1 MVTPLDLQA
10 PGQHVDG
17 ALAGVVVVGP
27 RLGAR
32 RHAEDAHV
40 DVRGPGRR
48 LRDLVA
54 ADDAPRGVA
63 VLALCLDDLHGA
75 PDYCQADL
83 NRARPSAIS
92 AGAWVVKENRSV
104 ARSGSP
110 AKNG

>member
-1 MVTPLDLQA
+1 MGLARGDVDHVPRPDRDRLLELVTPLDLEPA
-10 PGQHVDG
+10 GQHVDG
-17 ALAGVVVVGP
+17 ALAGLVVVGP

-63 VLALCLDDLHGA
+63 ILALSLDDLHA
-75 PDYCQADL
+75 AQT
-83 NRARPSAIS
+83 NARP
-92 AGAWVVKENRSV
+92 
-104 ARSGSP
+104 
-110 AKNG
+110 

>member
-1 MVTPLDLQA
+1 MFVAPVVACEISWPPTTP
-10 PGQHVDG
+10 
-17 ALAGVVVVGP
+17 
-27 RLGAR
+27 R
-32 RHAEDAHV
+32 
-40 DVRGPGRR
+40 
-48 LRDLVA
+48 
-54 ADDAPRGVA
+54 RGVA

-75 PDYCQADL
+75 SDYCQADL